1 MNTDTTRGTVPL
13 WEMAL
18 RQWNVYKER
27 YDFDKAFSYV
37 LAVDRASADA
47 KMKMCLSENVL
58 GGEVTIPQNGHD
70 RIPEVLVI
78 PAATIPMEIQLIHFL
93 KKEYVEATEFRRVFS
108 THISCESYGEEYPY
122 LIHNVELGYDT
133 KGFSEIVVNDWLRDR
148 GRRMLYF
155 DEVLALVMLRPSLLD
170 DHAMLAGMS
179 RWKDNEYPGFIK
191 KLGGIVFDT
200 TSFKKQGSV
209 WGVPTCSI

>member
-1 MNTDTTRGTVPL
+1 MNTKTVRGTIPL

-18 RQWNVYKER
+18 RQWDVYKDR
-27 YDFDKAFSYV
+27 YDLDKAFSYV
-37 LAVDRASADA
+37 LAVDRDSADA
-47 KMKMCLSENVL
+47 KMKMSLSENIL
-58 GGEVTIPQNGHD
+58 GGEVVIPEDGHD
-70 RIPEVLVI
+70 FIPRVLVI
-78 PAATIPMEIQLIHFL
+78 PTAIIPMEIQLIHFL
-93 KKEYVEATEFRRVFS
+93 KKEYVEATEFRRAFS
-108 THISCESYGEEYPY
+108 SHISSESYGGEYPY
-122 LIHNVELGYDT
+122 FIHNVELGYAT
-133 KGFSEIVVNDWLRDR
+133 KGFSEMIVNDWLRDK

-200 TSFKKQGSV
+200 TSFRKQGSV
-209 WGVPTCSI
+209 WGVPTCSM